1 MTVTIQY
8 SPGMESRVIMD
19 DLSLRF
25 GFVLRATTRV
35 ARAAKMSNTHPGLPE
50 TLRSG
55 KIIRNDTL
63 FGLISQS
70 TMIVPP

>member
-1 MTVTIQY
+1 
-8 SPGMESRVIMD
+8 MD

-35 ARAAKMSNTHPGLPE
+35 ARAAKMSNTYPGLPE

-63 FGLISQS
+63 FGLIS
-70 TMIVPP
+70 